1 MFICVVLI
9 DNENNTKTNSEVY
22 TSEVGGGGGVGLI
35 SACCILKLNHS
46 KIPTAETKGQ
56 FTIHCIINRSQ

>member
-22 TSEVGGGGGVGLI
+22 TSEVGGGGGGGADKCMLY
-35 SACCILKLNHS
+35 
-46 KIPTAETKGQ
+46 P
-56 FTIHCIINRSQ
+56 